1 MTISEII
8 NKVKWCIDHE
18 THEDA
23 KLADNGEDSYM
34 DNIIRAKINDARR
47 WLAVATSKSVTLSF
61 SPSSLSSS
69 SVTTLTITP
78 YDGFPDIATI
88 ITIPLSLSTV
98 TLTRVRLSSWHK
110 AAIPILDTSDDA
122 MLMFD
127 DTAKGTL
134 NRPLA
139 TVMQGSPTRILVQP
153 YTSTDAAE
161 IVYIGISSDID
172 TSSDD
177 STVDISTIHESAFI
191 YYIAYLLL
199 TAYQDPRAQAMF
211 AIAVQLTGSKQSV

>member
-47 WLAVATSKSVTLSF
+47 WLAVATSQSVTLSS
-61 SPSSLSSS
+61 SPSSSSS

-78 YDGFPDIATI
+78 YDGFSGIAI
-88 ITIPLSLSTV
+88 ITIPESLSTV
-98 TLTRVRLSSWHK
+98 PISRVRLSSWHK
-110 AAIPILDTSDDA
+110 SATPIPDTSNDA
-122 MLMFD
+122 LLMFD
-127 DTAKGTL
+127 ETAKGTAD
-134 NRPLA
+134 RPLA
-139 TVMQGSPTRILVQP
+139 TVMQGTPTRILVQP
-153 YTSTDAAE
+153 YTSTDTAE
-161 IVYIGISSDID
+161 IAYIGISSDID

-177 STVDISTIHESAFI
+177 SIVEVPTIHESAFI

>member
-47 WLAVATSKSVTLSF
+47 WLAVATSQSVTLSS
-61 SPSSLSSS
+61 SPSSSS

-78 YDGFPDIATI
+78 YDGFSDIAI
-88 ITIPLSLSTV
+88 ITIPKSLSTV
-98 TLTRVRLSSWHK
+98 PISRVRLSSWHK
-110 AAIPILDTSDDA
+110 SATPIPDTSDDA
-122 MLMFD
+122 LLMFD
-127 DTAKGTL
+127 ETARGTAD
-134 NRPLA
+134 RPLA
-139 TVMQGSPTRILVQP
+139 TVMQGSPTRVLVQP
-153 YTSTDAAE
+153 YTSTDTAE
-161 IVYIGISSDID
+161 IVYIGIASDID

-177 STVDISTIHESAFI
+177 TTVDIPTIHESAFI

>member
-47 WLAVATSKSVTLSF
+47 WLAVATSQSVTLSS
-61 SPSSLSSS
+61 SPSSSS

-78 YDGFPDIATI
+78 YSGFPDIAT

-98 TLTRVRLSSWHK
+98 PISRVRLSSWHK
-110 AAIPILDTSDDA
+110 SATPIPDTSDDA
-122 MLMFD
+122 LLMFD
-127 DTAKGTL
+127 ETAKGTAD
-134 NRPLA
+134 RPLA

-153 YTSTDAAE
+153 YTSTDTAE

-177 STVDISTIHESAFI
+177 SIVEVPTIHESAFI

>member
-47 WLAVATSKSVTLSF
+47 WLAVATSQSTTLS
-61 SPSSLSSS
+61 SPNPSSSQASR
-69 SVTTLTITP
+69 VEITITP
-78 YDGFPDIATI
+78 YNDYTDIAI
-88 ITIPLSLSTV
+88 ITVPKNLPNVPIS
-98 TLTRVRLSSWHK
+98 RVRLSSWHK
-110 AAIPILDTSDDA
+110 AAKPILDTSDDA

-127 DTAKGTL
+127 DTAKGTAD
-134 NRPLA
+134 RPLA
-139 TVMQGSPTRILVQP
+139 TVMQGTPTRILVQP
-153 YTSTDAAE
+153 YTSTDTAE
-161 IVYIGISSDID
+161 IAYIGISSDID

-177 STVDISTIHESAFI
+177 STVEVPTIHESAFI

-199 TAYQDPRAQAMF
+199 TAYQDPRAQAML
-211 AIAVQLTGSKQSV
+211 AIAVQLTGYKQSV

>member
-23 KLADNGEDSYM
+23 KLADNGEDTYM

-47 WLAVATSKSVTLSF
+47 WLAIATSQSTTLTS
-61 SPSSLSSS
+61 SPSSSSS
-69 SVTTLTITP
+69 SGVTTLTVTP
-78 YDGFPDIATI
+78 YKSFPDIAI

-110 AAIPILDTSDDA
+110 AAKPILDTSDDA

-127 DTAKGTL
+127 DTAKGTAD
-134 NRPLA
+134 RPLA

-153 YTSTDAAE
+153 YTSTDTAE
-161 IVYIGISSDID
+161 IAYIGISSDID

-177 STVDISTIHESAFI
+177 STVEVPTIHESAFI

-199 TAYQDPRAQAMF
+199 TAYQDPRAQAML

>member
-47 WLAVATSKSVTLSF
+47 WLAVATSQSVTLSS
-61 SPSSLSSS
+61 SPSSSSS

-78 YDGFPDIATI
+78 YDGFSGIAI
-88 ITIPLSLSTV
+88 ITIPESLSTV
-98 TLTRVRLSSWHK
+98 PISRVRLSSWHK
-110 AAIPILDTSDDA
+110 SATPIPDNSNDA
-122 MLMFD
+122 LLMFD
-127 DTAKGTL
+127 ETAKGTAD
-134 NRPLA
+134 RPLA

-153 YTSTDAAE
+153 YASTDTAE

-177 STVDISTIHESAFI
+177 SIVEVPTIHESAFI

>member
-47 WLAVATSKSVTLSF
+47 WLAVATSQSVTLSS

-78 YDGFPDIATI
+78 YDGFPDIAT

-153 YTSTDAAE
+153 
-161 IVYIGISSDID
+161 
-172 TSSDD
+172 
-177 STVDISTIHESAFI
+177 
-191 YYIAYLLL
+191 
-199 TAYQDPRAQAMF
+199 
-211 AIAVQLTGSKQSV
+211 

>member
-47 WLAVATSKSVTLSF
+47 WLAVATSQSVTLSS
-61 SPSSLSSS
+61 SPSSSS

-78 YDGFPDIATI
+78 YSGFPDIAT

-122 MLMFD
+122 LLMFD
-127 DTAKGTL
+127 ETAKGTAD
-134 NRPLA
+134 RPLA

-153 YTSTDAAE
+153 YTSTDTAE

-177 STVDISTIHESAFI
+177 STVEVPTIHESAFI

>member
-47 WLAVATSKSVTLSF
+47 WLAVATSQSVTLSS
-61 SPSSLSSS
+61 SPSSSSSS

-78 YDGFPDIATI
+78 YDGFSGIAI
-88 ITIPLSLSTV
+88 ITIPKPLSTV

-110 AAIPILDTSDDA
+110 SATPIPDTSDDA
-122 MLMFD
+122 LLMFD
-127 DTAKGTL
+127 ETAKGTAD
-134 NRPLA
+134 RPLA

-153 YTSTDAAE
+153 YTSTDTAE

-177 STVDISTIHESAFI
+177 STVDIPTIHESAFI

-211 AIAVQLTGSKQSV
+211 AIAVQLTGFKQSV

>member
-47 WLAVATSKSVTLSF
+47 WLAVATSQSVTLSS
-61 SPSSLSSS
+61 SPSSSSS

-78 YDGFPDIATI
+78 YSGFPDIAT

-110 AAIPILDTSDDA
+110 SATPIPDTSNDA
-122 MLMFD
+122 LLMFD
-127 DTAKGTL
+127 ETAKGTAD
-134 NRPLA
+134 RPLA

-153 YTSTDAAE
+153 YTSTDTAE

-177 STVDISTIHESAFI
+177 STVEVPTIHESAFI

>member
-23 KLADNGEDSYM
+23 KLADNGEDTYM

-47 WLAVATSKSVTLSF
+47 WLAIATSQSTTLTS
-61 SPSSLSSS
+61 SPSSSSS
-69 SVTTLTITP
+69 SGVTTLTVTP
-78 YDGFPDIATI
+78 YKSFPDIAI
-88 ITIPLSLSTV
+88 ITIPSSLSTV
-98 TLTRVRLSSWHK
+98 TLSRVRLSSWHK
-110 AAIPILDTSDDA
+110 SAIPILDTSDDA

-153 YTSTDAAE
+153 YTSTDTAE

-177 STVDISTIHESAFI
+177 STVDIPTIHESAFI

-211 AIAVQLTGSKQSV
+211 AIAVQLSGSKQSV

>member
-47 WLAVATSKSVTLSF
+47 WLAIATSESTTLTS
-61 SPSSLSSS
+61 SPSSSSS
-69 SVTTLTITP
+69 SGVTTLTITS
-78 YDGFPDIATI
+78 YKSFPDIAI
-88 ITIPLSLSTV
+88 ITIPSSLSTV
-98 TLTRVRLSSWHK
+98 TLSRVRLSSWHK
-110 AAIPILDTSDDA
+110 SAIPILDTSDDA

-127 DTAKGTL
+127 DTAKGTA

-139 TVMQGSPTRILVQP
+139 TVMQGSPTQILVQP
-153 YTSTDAAE
+153 YTSTDTAE
-161 IVYIGISSDID
+161 IVYIGIASDID

-177 STVDISTIHESAFI
+177 TTVDIPTIHESAFI

>member
-23 KLADNGEDSYM
+23 KLADNGEDTYM

-47 WLAVATSKSVTLSF
+47 WLAIATSQSTTLTS
-61 SPSSLSSS
+61 SPRSSS
-69 SVTTLTITP
+69 SSGVTTLTITP
-78 YDGFPDIATI
+78 YKSFPDIAI
-88 ITIPLSLSTV
+88 ITIPSSLSTV
-98 TLTRVRLSSWHK
+98 TLSRVRLSSWHK
-110 AAIPILDTSDDA
+110 SAIPILDTSDDA

-127 DTAKGTL
+127 DTAKGTA

-153 YTSTDAAE
+153 YTSTDTAE

-177 STVDISTIHESAFI
+177 TTVDIPTIHESAFI

>member
-47 WLAVATSKSVTLSF
+47 WLAVATSQSVTLSS
-61 SPSSLSSS
+61 SPSSSS

-78 YDGFPDIATI
+78 YSGFPDIAT

-122 MLMFD
+122 LLMFD
-127 DTAKGTL
+127 ETAKGTAD
-134 NRPLA
+134 RPLA

-153 YTSTDAAE
+153 YTSTDTAE

-177 STVDISTIHESAFI
+177 STVEVPTIHESAFI

-199 TAYQDPRAQAMF
+199 TAYQDPRTQAMF

>member
-47 WLAVATSKSVTLSF
+47 WLAVATSQSVTLSS

-78 YDGFPDIATI
+78 YDGFPDIAI
-88 ITIPLSLSTV
+88 ITIPSALSTV
-98 TLTRVRLSSWHK
+98 TLSRVRLSSWHK
-110 AAIPILDTSDDA
+110 SAIPILDTSDDA

-139 TVMQGSPTRILVQP
+139 TVMQGSPTQILVQP
-153 YTSTDAAE
+153 YTSTDTAV

-177 STVDISTIHESAFI
+177 STVDIPTIHESAFI

-211 AIAVQLTGSKQSV
+211 AIAVQLSGSKQSV

>member
-1 MTISEII
+1 
-8 NKVKWCIDHE
+8 
-18 THEDA
+18 
-23 KLADNGEDSYM
+23 M

-47 WLAVATSKSVTLSF
+47 WLAVATSQSVTLSS
-61 SPSSLSSS
+61 SPSSSS

-78 YDGFPDIATI
+78 YSGFPDIAT

-122 MLMFD
+122 LLMFD
-127 DTAKGTL
+127 ETAKGTAD
-134 NRPLA
+134 RPLA

-153 YTSTDAAE
+153 YTSTDTAE

-177 STVDISTIHESAFI
+177 STVEVPTIHESAFI

>member
-47 WLAVATSKSVTLSF
+47 WLAVATSQSVTLS
-61 SPSSLSSS
+61 SSQSSSSS

-78 YDGFPDIATI
+78 YDGFSDIAT

-98 TLTRVRLSSWHK
+98 TLSRVRLSSWHK

-153 YTSTDAAE
+153 YTSTDTAE

-177 STVDISTIHESAFI
+177 TTVDIPTIHESAFI

-199 TAYQDPRAQAMF
+199 TAYQDPRAQAML

>member
-47 WLAVATSKSVTLSF
+47 WLAVATSQSVTLSS
-61 SPSSLSSS
+61 SPSSSS

-78 YDGFPDIATI
+78 YDGFSGIAI
-88 ITIPLSLSTV
+88 ITIPKSLSTV
-98 TLTRVRLSSWHK
+98 PISRVRLSSWHK
-110 AAIPILDTSDDA
+110 SATPIPDTSDDA
-122 MLMFD
+122 LLMFD
-127 DTAKGTL
+127 ETAKGTAD
-134 NRPLA
+134 RPLA

-153 YTSTDAAE
+153 YTSTDTAE

-177 STVDISTIHESAFI
+177 STVEVPTIHESAFI

>member
-8 NKVKWCIDHE
+8 NKVKWSIDHE

-47 WLAVATSKSVTLSF
+47 WLAVATSQSVTLSS
-61 SPSSLSSS
+61 SPSSSSSS

-78 YDGFPDIATI
+78 YDGFPGIAI
-88 ITIPLSLSTV
+88 ITIPKSLSTV
-98 TLTRVRLSSWHK
+98 PISRVRLSSWHK
-110 AAIPILDTSDDA
+110 SATPIPDTSDDA
-122 MLMFD
+122 LLMFD
-127 DTAKGTL
+127 ETAKGTAD
-134 NRPLA
+134 RPLA

-153 YTSTDAAE
+153 YTSTDTAE

-177 STVDISTIHESAFI
+177 SIVEVPTIHESAFI

-199 TAYQDPRAQAMF
+199 TAYQDSRAQAMF

>member
-23 KLADNGEDSYM
+23 KLADNGEDTYM

-47 WLAVATSKSVTLSF
+47 WLAIATSQSTTLTS
-61 SPSSLSSS
+61 SPSSSSS
-69 SVTTLTITP
+69 SGVTTLTITP
-78 YDGFPDIATI
+78 YKSFPDIAI
-88 ITIPLSLSTV
+88 ITIPSSLSTV
-98 TLTRVRLSSWHK
+98 TLSRVRLSSWHK
-110 AAIPILDTSDDA
+110 SAIPILDTSDDA

-127 DTAKGTL
+127 DTAKGTA

-153 YTSTDAAE
+153 YTSADTAE
-161 IVYIGISSDID
+161 IVYIGIASDID

-177 STVDISTIHESAFI
+177 TTVDIPTIHESAFI

-211 AIAVQLTGSKQSV
+211 SIAVQLTGSKQSV

>member
-1 MTISEII
+1 
-8 NKVKWCIDHE
+8 
-18 THEDA
+18 
-23 KLADNGEDSYM
+23 M

-47 WLAVATSKSVTLSF
+47 WLAIATSQSTTLTS
-61 SPSSLSSS
+61 SPSSSSS
-69 SVTTLTITP
+69 SGVTTLTITP
-78 YDGFPDIATI
+78 YKSFPDIAI
-88 ITIPLSLSTV
+88 ITIPSPLSTV
-98 TLTRVRLSSWHK
+98 TLSRVRLSSWHK

-153 YTSTDAAE
+153 YTSTDTAE
-161 IVYIGISSDID
+161 IVYIGIASDID

-177 STVDISTIHESAFI
+177 STVDIPTIHESAFI

>member
-47 WLAVATSKSVTLSF
+47 WLAVATSQSVTLSS
-61 SPSSLSSS
+61 SPSSSSS

-78 YDGFPDIATI
+78 YDGFSGIAI
-88 ITIPLSLSTV
+88 ITIPSSLSTV
-98 TLTRVRLSSWHK
+98 PISRVRLSSWHK
-110 AAIPILDTSDDA
+110 SATPIPDTSDDA

-127 DTAKGTL
+127 ETAKGTAD
-134 NRPLA
+134 RPLA

-153 YTSTDAAE
+153 YTSTDTAE
-161 IVYIGISSDID
+161 IVYIGIASDID

-177 STVDISTIHESAFI
+177 STVEVPTIHESAFI

>member
-23 KLADNGEDSYM
+23 KLADNGEDTYM

-47 WLAVATSKSVTLSF
+47 WLAVATSQSVTLSS

-78 YDGFPDIATI
+78 YDGFPDIAI
-88 ITIPLSLSTV
+88 ITIPSSLSTV
-98 TLTRVRLSSWHK
+98 TLSRVRLSSWHK
-110 AAIPILDTSDDA
+110 SAIPILDTSDDA

-127 DTAKGTL
+127 NTAKGTA

-139 TVMQGSPTRILVQP
+139 TVMQGSPTQILVQP
-153 YTSTDAAE
+153 YTSTDTAE
-161 IVYIGISSDID
+161 IVYIGIASDID

-177 STVDISTIHESAFI
+177 STVEVPTIHESAFI

>member
-47 WLAVATSKSVTLSF
+47 WLAVATSQSVTLSS
-61 SPSSLSSS
+61 SPSSSSSS

-78 YDGFPDIATI
+78 YDGFTDIAT

-127 DTAKGTL
+127 DTAKGTV

-153 YTSTDAAE
+153 YTSADTAE
-161 IVYIGISSDID
+161 IVYIGIASDID

-177 STVDISTIHESAFI
+177 TTVDIPTIHESAFI

>member
-47 WLAVATSKSVTLSF
+47 WLAVATSQSVTLSS
-61 SPSSLSSS
+61 SPSSSSS

-78 YDGFPDIATI
+78 YDGFSGIAI
-88 ITIPLSLSTV
+88 ITIPESLSTV
-98 TLTRVRLSSWHK
+98 PISRVRLSSWHK
-110 AAIPILDTSDDA
+110 AAKPILDTSDDA

-127 DTAKGTL
+127 ETAKGTAD
-134 NRPLA
+134 RPLA

-153 YTSTDAAE
+153 YASTDTAE

-177 STVDISTIHESAFI
+177 SIVEVPTIHESAFI

>member
-47 WLAVATSKSVTLSF
+47 WLAVATSQSVTLS
-61 SPSSLSSS
+61 SPGSSS
-69 SVTTLTITP
+69 STSVTTLTITP
-78 YDGFPDIATI
+78 YDGFSDIAT

-98 TLTRVRLSSWHK
+98 TLSRVRLSSWHK
-110 AAIPILDTSDDA
+110 SAIPILDTSDDA

-127 DTAKGTL
+127 DTAKGTA

-139 TVMQGSPTRILVQP
+139 TVMQGSPTQILVQP
-153 YTSTDAAE
+153 YTSTDTAE

>member
-47 WLAVATSKSVTLSF
+47 WLAVATSQSVTLSS
-61 SPSSLSSS
+61 SPSSSSSS

-78 YDGFPDIATI
+78 YDGFSGIAI
-88 ITIPLSLSTV
+88 ITIPKSLSTV
-98 TLTRVRLSSWHK
+98 PISRVRLSSWHK
-110 AAIPILDTSDDA
+110 SATPIPDTSDDA
-122 MLMFD
+122 LLMFD
-127 DTAKGTL
+127 ETAKGTAD
-134 NRPLA
+134 RPLA

-153 YTSTDAAE
+153 YTSTDTAE
-161 IVYIGISSDID
+161 IVYIGIFSDID

-177 STVDISTIHESAFI
+177 FIVEVPTIHESAFI

>member
-47 WLAVATSKSVTLSF
+47 WLAVATSQSVTLSS
-61 SPSSLSSS
+61 SPSSSSSS

-78 YDGFPDIATI
+78 YNGFPGIAI
-88 ITIPLSLSTV
+88 ITIPESLSTV
-98 TLTRVRLSSWHK
+98 PISRVRLSSWHK
-110 AAIPILDTSDDA
+110 SATPIPDTSDDA
-122 MLMFD
+122 LLMFD
-127 DTAKGTL
+127 ETAKGTAD
-134 NRPLA
+134 RPLA
-139 TVMQGSPTRILVQP
+139 TVMQGSPTRVLVQP
-153 YTSTDAAE
+153 YTSTDTAE
-161 IVYIGISSDID
+161 IVYIGIASDID

-177 STVDISTIHESAFI
+177 TTVDIPTIHESAFI

>member
-47 WLAVATSKSVTLSF
+47 WLAVATSQSVTLS
-61 SPSSLSSS
+61 SPGSSS
-69 SVTTLTITP
+69 STSVTTLTITP
-78 YDGFPDIATI
+78 YDGFSDIAT

-98 TLTRVRLSSWHK
+98 TLSRVRLSSWHK

-127 DTAKGTL
+127 DTAKGTV

-153 YTSTDAAE
+153 YTSTDTAE
-161 IVYIGISSDID
+161 IVYIGIASDID

-177 STVDISTIHESAFI
+177 STVDIPTIHESAFI

>member
-47 WLAVATSKSVTLSF
+47 WLAIATSQSTTLTS
-61 SPSSLSSS
+61 SPSSSSS
-69 SVTTLTITP
+69 SGVTTLTITS
-78 YDGFPDIATI
+78 YKSFPDIAI
-88 ITIPLSLSTV
+88 ITIPKSLSTV
-98 TLTRVRLSSWHK
+98 PISRVRLSSWHK
-110 AAIPILDTSDDA
+110 SATPIPDTSDDA

-127 DTAKGTL
+127 DTAKGTA

-153 YTSTDAAE
+153 YTSTDTAE
-161 IVYIGISSDID
+161 IVYIGISSDIN

-177 STVDISTIHESAFI
+177 STVDIPTIHESAFI

-211 AIAVQLTGSKQSV
+211 AIAVQLSGSKQSV

>member
-47 WLAVATSKSVTLSF
+47 WLAVATSQSTTLTT
-61 SPSSLSSS
+61 SPSSSSS
-69 SVTTLTITP
+69 PSVTPLTITP
-78 YDGFPDIATI
+78 YDGFSGIAI
-88 ITIPLSLSTV
+88 ITIPKSLSTV
-98 TLTRVRLSSWHK
+98 PISRVRLSSWHK
-110 AAIPILDTSDDA
+110 SATPIPDTSDDA
-122 MLMFD
+122 LLMFD
-127 DTAKGTL
+127 ETAKGTAD
-134 NRPLA
+134 RPLA

-153 YTSTDAAE
+153 YTSTDTAE

-177 STVDISTIHESAFI
+177 STVEVPTIHESAFI

>member
-47 WLAVATSKSVTLSF
+47 WLAVATSQSVTLSS
-61 SPSSLSSS
+61 SPSSSSSS

-78 YDGFPDIATI
+78 YKSFPDIAI
-88 ITIPLSLSTV
+88 ITIPSSLSTV
-98 TLTRVRLSSWHK
+98 TLSRVRLSSWHK
-110 AAIPILDTSDDA
+110 SAIPILDTSDDA

-127 DTAKGTL
+127 DTAKGTA

-153 YTSTDAAE
+153 YTSTDTAE
-161 IVYIGISSDID
+161 IVYIGIASDID

-177 STVDISTIHESAFI
+177 TTVDIPTIHESAFI

>member
-47 WLAVATSKSVTLSF
+47 WLAVATSQSVTLS
-61 SPSSLSSS
+61 SPGSSS
-69 SVTTLTITP
+69 STSVTTLTITP
-78 YDGFPDIATI
+78 YDGFSDIAI

-98 TLTRVRLSSWHK
+98 TLSRVRLSSWHK

-127 DTAKGTL
+127 DTAKGTV

-153 YTSTDAAE
+153 YTSTDTAE
-161 IVYIGISSDID
+161 VVYIGIASDID

-177 STVDISTIHESAFI
+177 STVDIPTIHESAFI

>member
-47 WLAVATSKSVTLSF
+47 WLAVATSQSITLSS
-61 SPSSLSSS
+61 SPSSSSS
-69 SVTTLTITP
+69 TSVTTLTITP
-78 YDGFPDIATI
+78 YNGFTDIAT

-110 AAIPILDTSDDA
+110 ASIPIHDTSDDA

-127 DTAKGTL
+127 DTPKGTV

-153 YTSTDAAE
+153 YTSTDTAE

-177 STVDISTIHESAFI
+177 STVDIPTIHESAFI

>member
-47 WLAVATSKSVTLSF
+47 WLAVATSQSTTLTT
-61 SPSSLSSS
+61 SPSSSSS
-69 SVTTLTITP
+69 PSVTPLTITP
-78 YDGFPDIATI
+78 YDGFSGIAI
-88 ITIPLSLSTV
+88 ITIPKSLSTV
-98 TLTRVRLSSWHK
+98 PISRVRLSSWHK
-110 AAIPILDTSDDA
+110 SATPIPDTSDDA
-122 MLMFD
+122 LLMFD
-127 DTAKGTL
+127 ETAKGTAD
-134 NRPLA
+134 RPLA

-153 YTSTDAAE
+153 YNSTDTAE

-177 STVDISTIHESAFI
+177 STVEVPTIHESAFI

-199 TAYQDPRAQAMF
+199 TAYQDPRAQAIF